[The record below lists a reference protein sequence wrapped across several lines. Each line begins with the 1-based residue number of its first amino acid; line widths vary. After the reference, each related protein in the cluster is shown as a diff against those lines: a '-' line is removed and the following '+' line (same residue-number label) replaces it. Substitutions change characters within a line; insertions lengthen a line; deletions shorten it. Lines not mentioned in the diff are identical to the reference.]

1 LNPPLQS
8 GHGREDRLEAAAAI
22 EQGIEQT
29 IAAGEITR
37 DIGGRLRTKEAGE
50 ALAARIGG
58 A

>member
-1 LNPPLQS
+1 M
-8 GHGREDRLEAAAAI
+8 GRKRAAPGFVEAAAGI
-22 EQGIEQT
+22 ERGIEQA

-37 DIGGRLRTKEAGE
+37 DIGGRLGTKETGK

>member
-1 LNPPLQS
+1 M
-8 GHGREDRLEAAAAI
+8 EAAAAV
-22 EQGIEQT
+22 ERGIEQT

-37 DIGGRLRTKEAGE
+37 DIGGRLGAKETGE

>member
-1 LNPPLQS
+1 M
-8 GHGREDRLEAAAAI
+8 EAAAGIERAI
-22 EQGIEQT
+22 EEA

-37 DIGGRLRTKEAGE
+37 DIGGRLGTKEAGE